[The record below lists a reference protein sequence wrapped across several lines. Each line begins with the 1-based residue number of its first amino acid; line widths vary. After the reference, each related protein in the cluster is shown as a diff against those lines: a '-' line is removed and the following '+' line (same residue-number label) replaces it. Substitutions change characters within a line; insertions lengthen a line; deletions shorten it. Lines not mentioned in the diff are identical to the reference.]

1 MLLDEFDFELPP
13 ELIAQQPLA
22 GRSDSRMLA
31 IDRAAGSFRDASFRD
46 LPQFLRAGDVLVLNN
61 TKVFPARLFGHTD
74 TGAKLEI
81 FLIREVGGMIW
92 EALAKPARRL
102 KAGKVIR
109 FDEDLSATVIGRR
122 DDGRVRIQFEFAGD
136 FDAALER
143 AGRTPLPP
151 YIKRDEEQADD
162 RERYQTVYA
171 SERGAIAAPTA
182 GLHFTPEILDA
193 IRSAGVSIA
202 EITLHVGYG
211 TFEPVRV
218 SDLTQHRVA
227 GENFSISEAA
237 ARTLNRT
244 MNAGGRVIAVGTTVA
259 RTLEHALA
267 GSDRFVAGSGIADL
281 TITPGYRF
289 RAIDG
294 LLTNFHLPKSSLLV
308 LVSTFSGHRLIMD
321 AYRHAVAGRYRFYS
335 YGDCCFIV

>member
-122 DDGRVRIQFEFAGD
+122 DDGCVRIQFEFAGD

-237 ARTLNRT
+237 AGTLNRT